1 MAYGTRQDSFDG
13 LTERAGPEGAVM
25 HKRVLYVR
33 IDMRTPVIPPERRE
47 GMHVGLFVFSCVQ
60 PLFLNFPFAFSEVYL
75 DFFGAGVVWEGKKK
89 NIAIDRLATGVP
101 WCRMA
106 SGDPDIDMIT
116 YGYIGLLH
124 VDAPEKALLGPGKFL
139 LGTRFGP
146 ANPVAF
152 PFICQVVERE
162 KGSCGQQFRR
172 NSQPPLSFWPGCE
185 VGS

>member
-1 MAYGTRQDSFDG
+1 
-13 LTERAGPEGAVM
+13 
-25 HKRVLYVR
+25 
-33 IDMRTPVIPPERRE
+33 
-47 GMHVGLFVFSCVQ
+47 
-60 PLFLNFPFAFSEVYL
+60 
-75 DFFGAGVVWEGKKK
+75 VVWEGKKK

-152 PFICQVVERE
+152 PFICQVVER
-162 KGSCGQQFRR
+162 KGELWSAVQKKLTA
-172 NSQPPLSFWPGCE
+172 SVELLAW
-185 VGS
+185 V